1 MVQKPAQNVK
11 ENTQIFEY
19 IYENHPPD
27 DVDISLS
34 TVSKRDSVWDTHRND
49 TATVGD
55 IYALNAEFERY
66 SERMGDCSGYLKF
79 GIADSGL
86 KLKEASFCRVRYCP
100 VCQWRKSLYWR
111 AMMYQK
117 YDELRSQYP
126 NHRFLMLTLTLENPH
141 IGALRETLQEMNK
154 AWKRLTKRKEF
165 GSVDGWIRTTEVTR
179 DKQKPNDFAHPHFH
193 VLLMVKPSYFT
204 HNYIKQMDW
213 VRLWGDV
220 LKVDYLPNVDIRVI
234 KKKGKQK
241 GEEIT
246 DDDIKSGIVETLK
259 YAVKPADIMGDGSP
273 ASHEWFYELT
283 RQTHKLR
290 FVATGGALKNILKDD
305 DLTDE
310 KMVNTGEND
319 NDEKTDEKRL
329 NFTYYKSKKGYIY
342 NPEFNE

>member
-1 MVQKPAQNVK
+1 METINQAQ
-11 ENTQIFEY
+11 
-19 IYENHPPD
+19 
-27 DVDISLS
+27 
-34 TVSKRDSVWDTHRND
+34 
-49 TATVGD
+49 
-55 IYALNAEFERY
+55 
-66 SERMGDCSGYLKF
+66 
-79 GIADSGL
+79 
-86 KLKEASFCRVRYCP
+86 
-100 VCQWRKSLYWR
+100 
-111 AMMYQK
+111 
-117 YDELRSQYP
+117 
-126 NHRFLMLTLTLENPH
+126 
-141 IGALRETLQEMNK
+141 
-154 AWKRLTKRKEF
+154 EF

-213 VRLWGDV
+213 VRLWADV

-329 NFTYYKSKKGYIY
+329 NFTYYKSKQGYIY
-342 NPEFNE
+342 NPEYNE